1 MALNVGELF
10 ATVSLDDSGFQST
23 LGTLTKSIG
32 KFIGI
37 TSLFTL
43 GKESIESYAEFES
56 AFTGVMKT
64 VDETANTTYED
75 IKTSII
81 GMAEVLPATT
91 TEIAGVME
99 AAGQLG
105 ISADYI
111 EDFTRTMIDMGE
123 STNLSAE
130 DAATTLARFANIMG
144 TSHDEFSNLGSAI
157 VDLGNNYATTE
168 REIAE
173 MALRMAGAGRQAGM
187 TEAEIFGIATAMSSV
202 GLYAEAAGTAFST
215 FISSMGA
222 ASSIGAEE
230 MAQYA
235 KAAGMTAD
243 AFKDLYD
250 SDPAAA
256 FTAFIKGLGEME
268 DASTFLYQM
277 GIDQIRMRD
286 MLLRTSGASDML
298 AGAIDTANTAYE
310 ENNALTI
317 EAEKRYATLDS
328 QFATTKN
335 NLQDMFRQFGETLLP
350 AVQLALDAA
359 NSLIDGIQ
367 ALFNEVFVAKNF
379 DGAVEMIGGFA
390 ENLGNTLVNFLESV
404 DWVQVSAQVGE
415 LINVMGEMIGAAAGG
430 LLSAAKTLVSKLIEY
445 MLTPEFWVGLGTG
458 IVNILDGIYG
468 GIMSVLEKSLGELGL
483 APPEKTLGENL
494 NEKLGRFYQQIG
506 AITGEDQIG
515 EIDYTLLVNANG
527 EINVGKAIDLSRY
540 HGNSNAM
547 ISFLQD
553 EGYLP
558 EGALER
564 YEFALSLYPN
574 ITFEEA
580 MDNTN
585 HEMMQSLLEAGMHPS
600 LAAVKIPVVPDASIG
615 IEDGSIFEEAISQ
628 SLAESGITPTIQT
641 PATVEVSTIQAV
653 TLSEEAVAQFGE
665 AGTQAGQIMSANIST
680 VVANTEGISAAID
693 SLASAAETAA
703 STSMKNAGV
712 NAGNMFCAGIAQ
724 GIRNGESIIT
734 SAARRVAK
742 AAIDA
747 ANAKLQIHSP
757 SRVMMES
764 GGYFSEGF
772 AKGIMSAA
780 KSAVSAA
787 SGMASMAA
795 NAATIRRPVGG
806 LAIGGAAAYGG
817 GAVIDYDR
825 MAEAMSNY
833 QMVMD
838 MDGKRLAQ
846 INARNAE
853 RAQNKR
859 QHSLALGYGINRR

>member
-32 KFIGI
+32 KFVGI

-75 IKTSII
+75 IEASII
-81 GMAEVLPATT
+81 GMAEVLLATT

-111 EDFTRTMIDMGE
+111 EDFTRVMIDMGE
-123 STNLSAE
+123 STNLSAN

-144 TSHDEFSNLGSAI
+144 TSHDEFSNLSSAI

-173 MALRMAGAGRQAGM
+173 MAMRMAGAGAQAGM
-187 TEAEIFGIATAMSSV
+187 SEADILGFAAAMSSV
-202 GLYAEAAGTAFST
+202 GLYAEAGGSAFST
-215 FISSMGA
+215 FVSGMIS
-222 ASSIGAEE
+222 ASSKGAEE
-230 MAQYA
+230 MADFA
-235 KAAGMTAD
+235 AVAGMSAEE
-243 AFKDLYD
+243 FKSMFD
-250 SDPAAA
+250 SDAAA
-256 FTAFIKGLGEME
+256 ALSAFFTGLGKME
-268 DASTFLYQM
+268 DATVWLGAHGY
-277 GIDQIRMRD
+277 DQIRMRD
-286 MLLRTSGASDML
+286 MLLRTSGAADML

-310 ENNALTI
+310 ENSALTI

-335 NLQDMFRQFGETLLP
+335 NINEMFRQFGETLLP

-445 MLTPEFWVGLGTG
+445 MLTPEFWVGLGVGLT
-458 IVNILDGIYG
+458 NILDGIFG
-468 GIMSVLEKSLGELGL
+468 GIMGVLEQALGGV
-483 APPEKTLGENL
+483 
-494 NEKLGRFYQQIG
+494 
-506 AITGEDQIG
+506 TGEEQGG
-515 EIDYTLLVNANG
+515 EIDYTLLINADG
-527 EINVGKAIDLSRY
+527 QVDVGQAIDLSRY
-540 HGNSNAM
+540 HGSGDAM
-547 ISFLQD
+547 IQYLQD
-553 EGYLP
+553 NGYLP
-558 EGALER
+558 KGAIER
-564 YEFALSLYPN
+564 YDFALSLYPN

-580 MDNTN
+580 MDNTSLV
-585 HEMMQSLLEAGMHPS
+585 QSLLEAGMDPN
-600 LAAVKIPVVPDASIG
+600 LAAIQMPVAVTPDVSLG
-615 IEDGSIFEEAISQ
+615 IDDGAVFEESISQ
-628 SLAESGITPTIQT
+628 SLAESGVTPTIQT
-641 PATVEVSTIQAV
+641 PASVEVSSIQAV

-665 AGTQAGQIMSANIST
+665 AGTQAGQIMSTNVATAI
-680 VVANTEGISAAID
+680 ANTEGIAAAID

-703 STSMKNAGV
+703 STNMKSSGINAGK
-712 NAGNMFCAGIAQ
+712 MFSSGIAS
-724 GIRNGESIIT
+724 GILSGKGIIAN
-734 SAARRVAK
+734 AARKVAQ

-747 ANAKLQIHSP
+747 ANAKLQIASP
-757 SRVMMES
+757 SRVMEKS
-764 GGYFSEGF
+764 GGFFSEGF
-772 AKGIMSAA
+772 ARGIWNAA
-780 KSAVSAA
+780 QSAVSAA

-806 LAIGGAAAYGG
+806 FVVGGASAYGG

-833 QMVMD
+833 QMVMN
-838 MDGKRLAQ
+838 MDGKRVAK

-853 RAQNKR
+853 RAQNSR
-859 QHSLALGYGINRR
+859 RYGLALGYGMNRR

>member
-32 KFIGI
+32 KFVGI

-75 IKTSII
+75 IEASII

-111 EDFTRTMIDMGE
+111 EDFTRVMIDMGE
-123 STNLSAE
+123 STNLSAN

-173 MALRMAGAGRQAGM
+173 MAMRMAGAGAQAGM
-187 TEAEIFGIATAMSSV
+187 SEADILGFAAAMSSV
-202 GLYAEAAGTAFST
+202 GLYAEAGGSAFST
-215 FISSMGA
+215 FVSGMIS
-222 ASSIGAEE
+222 ASSKGAEE
-230 MAQYA
+230 MADFA
-235 KAAGMTAD
+235 AVAGMSAEE
-243 AFKDLYD
+243 FKSMFD
-250 SDPAAA
+250 SDAAA
-256 FTAFIKGLGEME
+256 ALSAFLTGLGEME
-268 DASTFLYQM
+268 DATVWLGAHGY
-277 GIDQIRMRD
+277 DQIRMRD
-286 MLLRTSGASDML
+286 MLLRTSGAADML
-298 AGAIDTANTAYE
+298 AGATDTANTAYE
-310 ENNALTI
+310 ENIALTI

-335 NLQDMFRQFGETLLP
+335 NINEMFRQFGETLLP

-445 MLTPEFWVGLGTG
+445 MLTPEFWVGLGVGLT
-458 IVNILDGIYG
+458 NILDGIFG
-468 GIMSVLEKSLGELGL
+468 GIMGVLEQALGGV
-483 APPEKTLGENL
+483 
-494 NEKLGRFYQQIG
+494 
-506 AITGEDQIG
+506 TGEEQGG
-515 EIDYTLLVNANG
+515 EIDYTLLINADG
-527 EINVGKAIDLSRY
+527 QVDVGQAIDLSRY
-540 HGNSNAM
+540 HGSGDAM
-547 ISFLQD
+547 IQYLQD
-553 EGYLP
+553 NGYLP
-558 EGALER
+558 KGAIER
-564 YEFALSLYPN
+564 YDFALSLYPN

-585 HEMMQSLLEAGMHPS
+585 YSLVQSLLEAGMDPN
-600 LAAVKIPVVPDASIG
+600 LAAIQMPVAVTPDVSLG
-615 IEDGSIFEEAISQ
+615 IDDGAVFEESISQ
-628 SLAESGITPTIQT
+628 SLAESGVTPTIQT
-641 PATVEVSTIQAV
+641 PASVEVSSIQAV

-665 AGTQAGQIMSANIST
+665 AGTQAGQIMSTNVATAI
-680 VVANTEGISAAID
+680 ANTEGIAAAID

-703 STSMKNAGV
+703 STSMKSSGINAGK
-712 NAGNMFCAGIAQ
+712 MFSSGIAS
-724 GIRNGESIIT
+724 GILSGKGIIAN
-734 SAARRVAK
+734 AARKVAQ

-747 ANAKLQIHSP
+747 ANAKLQIASP
-757 SRVMMES
+757 SRVMEKS

-772 AKGIMSAA
+772 AKGIMTAA
-780 KSAVSAA
+780 KSAISAA
-787 SGMASMAA
+787 SGMAEMAA
-795 NAATIRRPVGG
+795 NAATIRRPVGN
-806 LAIGGAAAYGG
+806 LAYGGAAEYAGG
-817 GAVIDYDR
+817 TMIDYDR

-833 QMVMD
+833 QMVMN
-838 MDGKRLAQ
+838 MDGKRVAQ
-846 INARNAE
+846 INAYNAE
-853 RAQNKR
+853 RAQIKR

>member
-1 MALNVGELF
+1 MNVGELF

-32 KFIGI
+32 KFVGI

-75 IKTSII
+75 IEASII

-111 EDFTRTMIDMGE
+111 EDFTRVMIDMGE
-123 STNLSAE
+123 STNLSAN

-144 TSHDEFSNLGSAI
+144 TSHDEFSNLSSAI

-173 MALRMAGAGRQAGM
+173 MAMRMAGAGAQAGM
-187 TEAEIFGIATAMSSV
+187 SEADILGFAAAMSSV
-202 GLYAEAAGTAFST
+202 GLYAEAGGSAFST
-215 FISSMGA
+215 FVSGMIS
-222 ASSIGAEE
+222 ASSKGAEE
-230 MAQYA
+230 MADFA
-235 KAAGMTAD
+235 AVAGMSAEE
-243 AFKDLYD
+243 FKSMFD
-250 SDPAAA
+250 SDAAA
-256 FTAFIKGLGEME
+256 ALSAFFTGLGKME
-268 DASTFLYQM
+268 DATVWLGAHGY
-277 GIDQIRMRD
+277 DQIRMRD
-286 MLLRTSGASDML
+286 MLLRTSGAADML

-310 ENNALTI
+310 ENSALTI

-335 NLQDMFRQFGETLLP
+335 NINEMFRQFGETLLP

-445 MLTPEFWVGLGTG
+445 MLTPEFWVGLGVGLT
-458 IVNILDGIYG
+458 NILDGIFG
-468 GIMSVLEKSLGELGL
+468 GIMGVLEQALGGV
-483 APPEKTLGENL
+483 
-494 NEKLGRFYQQIG
+494 
-506 AITGEDQIG
+506 TGEEQGG
-515 EIDYTLLVNANG
+515 EIDYTLLINADG
-527 EINVGKAIDLSRY
+527 QVDVGQAIDLSRY
-540 HGNSNAM
+540 HGSGDAM
-547 ISFLQD
+547 IQYLQD
-553 EGYLP
+553 NGYLP
-558 EGALER
+558 KGAIER
-564 YEFALSLYPN
+564 YDFALSLYPN

-585 HEMMQSLLEAGMHPS
+585 YSLVQSLLEAGMDPN
-600 LAAVKIPVVPDASIG
+600 LAAIQMPVAVTPDVSLG
-615 IEDGSIFEEAISQ
+615 IDDGAVFEESISQ
-628 SLAESGITPTIQT
+628 SLAESGVTPTIQT
-641 PATVEVSTIQAV
+641 PASVEVSSIQAV

-665 AGTQAGQIMSANIST
+665 AGTQAGQIMSTNVATAI
-680 VVANTEGISAAID
+680 ANTEGIAAAID

-703 STSMKNAGV
+703 STNMKSSGINAGK
-712 NAGNMFCAGIAQ
+712 MFSSGIAS
-724 GIRNGESIIT
+724 GILSGKGIIAN
-734 SAARRVAK
+734 AARKVAQ

-747 ANAKLQIHSP
+747 ANAKLQIASP
-757 SRVMMES
+757 SRVMEKS
-764 GGYFSEGF
+764 GGFFSEGF
-772 AKGIMSAA
+772 ARGIWNAA
-780 KSAVSAA
+780 QSAVSAA

-806 LAIGGAAAYGG
+806 FVVGGASAYGG

-833 QMVMD
+833 QMVMN
-838 MDGKRLAQ
+838 MDGKRVAK

-853 RAQNKR
+853 RAQNSR
-859 QHSLALGYGINRR
+859 RYGLALGYGMNRR

>member
-32 KFIGI
+32 KFVGI

-75 IKTSII
+75 IEASII

-111 EDFTRTMIDMGE
+111 EDFTRVMIDMGE
-123 STNLSAE
+123 STNLSAN

-144 TSHDEFSNLGSAI
+144 TSHDEFSNLSSAI

-173 MALRMAGAGRQAGM
+173 MAMRMAGAGAQAGM
-187 TEAEIFGIATAMSSV
+187 SEADILGFAAAMSSV
-202 GLYAEAAGTAFST
+202 GLYAEAGGSAFST
-215 FISSMGA
+215 FVSGMIS
-222 ASSIGAEE
+222 ASSKGAEE
-230 MAQYA
+230 MADFA
-235 KAAGMTAD
+235 AVAGMSAEE
-243 AFKDLYD
+243 FKSMFD
-250 SDPAAA
+250 SDAAA
-256 FTAFIKGLGEME
+256 ALSAFFTGLGKME
-268 DASTFLYQM
+268 DATVWLGAHGY
-277 GIDQIRMRD
+277 DQIRMRD
-286 MLLRTSGASDML
+286 MLLRTSGAADML

-310 ENNALTI
+310 ENSALTI

-335 NLQDMFRQFGETLLP
+335 NINEMFRQFGETLLP

-445 MLTPEFWVGLGTG
+445 MLTPEFWVGLGVGLT
-458 IVNILDGIYG
+458 NILDGIFG
-468 GIMSVLEKSLGELGL
+468 GIMGVLEQALGGV
-483 APPEKTLGENL
+483 
-494 NEKLGRFYQQIG
+494 
-506 AITGEDQIG
+506 TGEEQGG
-515 EIDYTLLVNANG
+515 EIDYTLLINADG
-527 EINVGKAIDLSRY
+527 QVDVGQAIDLSRY
-540 HGNSNAM
+540 HGSGDAM
-547 ISFLQD
+547 IQYLQD
-553 EGYLP
+553 NGYLP
-558 EGALER
+558 KGAIER
-564 YEFALSLYPN
+564 YDFALSLYPN

-585 HEMMQSLLEAGMHPS
+585 YSLVQSLLEAGMDPN
-600 LAAVKIPVVPDASIG
+600 LAAIQMPVAVTPDVSLG
-615 IEDGSIFEEAISQ
+615 IDDGAVFEESISQ
-628 SLAESGITPTIQT
+628 SLAESGVTPTIQT
-641 PATVEVSTIQAV
+641 PASVEVSSIQAV

-665 AGTQAGQIMSANIST
+665 AGTQAGQIMSTNVATAI
-680 VVANTEGISAAID
+680 ANTEGIAAAID

-703 STSMKNAGV
+703 STNMKSSGINAGK
-712 NAGNMFCAGIAQ
+712 MFSSGIAS
-724 GIRNGESIIT
+724 GILSGKGIIAN
-734 SAARRVAK
+734 AARKVAQ

-747 ANAKLQIHSP
+747 ANAKLQIASP
-757 SRVMMES
+757 SRVMEKS
-764 GGYFSEGF
+764 GGFFSEGF
-772 AKGIMSAA
+772 ARGIWNAA
-780 KSAVSAA
+780 QSAVSAA

-806 LAIGGAAAYGG
+806 FVVGGASAYGG

-833 QMVMD
+833 QMVMN
-838 MDGKRLAQ
+838 MDGKRVAK

-853 RAQNKR
+853 RAQNSR
-859 QHSLALGYGINRR
+859 RYGLALGYGMNRR

>member
-23 LGTLTKSIG
+23 LSSITKSIG
-32 KFIGI
+32 TFVGV

-75 IKTSII
+75 IKDSII

-91 TEIAGVME
+91 KEIAGVME

-187 TEAEIFGIATAMSSV
+187 SEADILGFAAAMSSV
-202 GLYAEAAGTAFST
+202 GLYAEAGGSAFST
-215 FISSMGA
+215 FISSMIA
-222 ASSIGAEE
+222 ASAIGAEE
-230 MAQYA
+230 MADFA
-235 KAAGMTAD
+235 AVAGMSAEE
-243 AFKDLYD
+243 FKSMFD
-250 SDPAAA
+250 SDAAA
-256 FTAFIKGLGEME
+256 ALSAFLTGLGEME
-268 DASTFLYQM
+268 DATSWLGAHGF
-277 GIDQIRMRD
+277 GQIRMRD
-286 MLLRTSGASDML
+286 MLLRTSGASGLL
-298 AGAIDTANTAYE
+298 AEALETSDAAYK
-310 ENNALTI
+310 ENIALTT

-328 QFATTKN
+328 QFTTTKN

-350 AVQLALDAA
+350 AVQTALDAA
-359 NSLIDGIQ
+359 NLLIDGIQ
-367 ALFNEVFVAKNF
+367 KIFNEIFVAKNF
-379 DGAVEMIGGFA
+379 DNAVEMIGGFA

-415 LINVMGEMIGAAAGG
+415 LINVMGEMIGVAAGG
-430 LLSAAKTLVSKLIEY
+430 LLKAAKTLVGKLIEY
-445 MLTPEFWVGLGTG
+445 MLTPEFWVGLGVGLT
-458 IVNILDGIYG
+458 NILDGIFG
-468 GIMSVLEKSLGELGL
+468 GIMGVLEQALGGV
-483 APPEKTLGENL
+483 
-494 NEKLGRFYQQIG
+494 
-506 AITGEDQIG
+506 TGKEQGG
-515 EIDYTLLVNANG
+515 EIDYTLLINADG
-527 EINVGKAIDLSRY
+527 QVDVGQAIDLSRY
-540 HGNSNAM
+540 HGSGDAM
-547 ISFLQD
+547 IQYLQD
-553 EGYLP
+553 NGYLP
-558 EGALER
+558 KGAIER
-564 YEFALSLYPN
+564 YDFALSLYPN

-585 HEMMQSLLEAGMHPS
+585 YSLVQSLLEAGIDPN
-600 LAAVKIPVVPDASIG
+600 LAAIQMPVAVTPDVILG
-615 IEDGSIFEEAISQ
+615 VEDGAVFEESISQ
-628 SLAESGITPTIQT
+628 SLAESGVMSTIQP
-641 PATVEVSTIQAV
+641 PASVEVSSIQAV

-665 AGTQAGQIMSANIST
+665 AGTQAGQIIST
-680 VVANTEGISAAID
+680 NVATAIANTEGISAAIN
-693 SLASAAETAA
+693 SLAAAAESAA
-703 STSMKNAGV
+703 STSMKAAGMNAGK
-712 NAGNMFCAGIAQ
+712 MFSSGIAS
-724 GIRNGESIIT
+724 GILSGKGVIAN
-734 SAARRVAK
+734 AARKVAQ

-747 ANAKLQIHSP
+747 ANAKLQIASP

-772 AKGIMSAA
+772 AKGIMTAA

-787 SGMASMAA
+787 SGMAEMAA
-795 NAATIRRPVGG
+795 NAATIRRPVGN
-806 LAIGGAAAYGG
+806 LAYGGAAAYAGG
-817 GAVIDYDR
+817 TMIDYDR

-833 QMVMD
+833 QMVMN

>member
-23 LGTLTKSIG
+23 LSSITKSIG
-32 KFIGI
+32 TFVGV

-91 TEIAGVME
+91 KEIAGVME

-105 ISADYI
+105 IGADYI
-111 EDFTRTMIDMGE
+111 EDFTRVMIDMGE
-123 STNLSAE
+123 STNLAAE

-173 MALRMAGAGRQAGM
+173 MAMRMAGAGAQAGM
-187 TEAEIFGIATAMSSV
+187 SEADILGFAAAMSSV
-202 GLYAEAAGTAFST
+202 GLYAEAGGTAFST
-215 FISSMGA
+215 FVSDMTV
-222 ASSIGAEE
+222 ASSKGAKE
-230 MAQYA
+230 MAA
-235 KAAGMTAD
+235 FAEVAGMSAGE
-243 AFKDLYD
+243 FKKLYD
-250 SDPAAA
+250 SDAASA
-256 FTAFIKGLGEME
+256 VSAFITGLGEME
-268 DASTFLYQM
+268 NASAWLVEY
-277 GIDQIRMRD
+277 GYDQQRMRD
-286 MLLRTSGASDML
+286 FLLRTSEAHESVNSAL
-298 AGAIDTANTAYE
+298 ETSNAAYE
-310 ENNALTI
+310 ENIALTI

-328 QFATTKN
+328 QFAITKN

-350 AVQLALDAA
+350 AVRVALDSA
-359 NSLIDGIQ
+359 NLLIDGIQ
-367 ALFNEVFVAKNF
+367 KIFNEIFVAKNF
-379 DGAVEMIGGFA
+379 DNAVEMIGGFA
-390 ENLGNTLVNFLESV
+390 ENLGDTLVNFLESV
-404 DWVQVSAQVGE
+404 DWEQVSAQVGE

-430 LLSAAKTLVSKLIEY
+430 LLKAAKTLVSKLIEY
-445 MLTPEFWVGLGTG
+445 MLTPEFWVGLGVGLT
-458 IVNILDGIYG
+458 NILDGIFG
-468 GIMSVLEKSLGELGL
+468 GIMGMLEQALGGV
-483 APPEKTLGENL
+483 
-494 NEKLGRFYQQIG
+494 
-506 AITGEDQIG
+506 TGKEQGG
-515 EIDYTLLVNANG
+515 EIDYTLLINADG
-527 EINVGKAIDLSRY
+527 QVDVGQAIDLSRY
-540 HGNSNAM
+540 HGSGDAM
-547 ISFLQD
+547 IQYLQD
-553 EGYLP
+553 NGYLP
-558 EGALER
+558 KGAIER
-564 YEFALSLYPN
+564 YDFALSLYPD

-585 HEMMQSLLEAGMHPS
+585 HELMQLLLEAGMDPN
-600 LAAVKIPVVPDASIG
+600 LTAVKMPVTVAPEVGIG
-615 IEDGSIFEEAISQ
+615 IEDGAVFEEAISQ
-628 SLAESGITPTIQT
+628 SLTESGVMPTIQT
-641 PATVEVSTIQAV
+641 PATVEVSSIQAV

-665 AGTQAGQIMSANIST
+665 AGIQAGQIMSSNISAA
-680 VVANTEGISAAID
+680 VANTEGISGAID
-693 SLASAAETAA
+693 SLSAAAEAA
-703 STSMKNAGV
+703 AGTSMKNAGM
-712 NAGNMFCAGIAQ
+712 NAGKMFSDGIAS
-724 GIRNGESIIT
+724 GILSGKSVIT
-734 SAARRVAK
+734 SAARKVAQ

-747 ANAKLQIHSP
+747 ANAKLKIASP

-772 AKGIMSAA
+772 AKGIMNAA

-806 LAIGGAAAYGG
+806 LAIGSAAAYGG
-817 GAVIDYDR
+817 GTVIDYDR

>member
-23 LGTLTKSIG
+23 LGSLTKSIG
-32 KFIGI
+32 KFVGI
-37 TSLFTL
+37 SSLFAL

-91 TEIAGVME
+91 KEISGVME

-105 ISADYI
+105 IGADYI
-111 EDFTRTMIDMGE
+111 EDFTRVMIDMGE
-123 STNLSAE
+123 STNLAAE

-173 MALRMAGAGRQAGM
+173 MAMRMAGAGAQAGM
-187 TEAEIFGIATAMSSV
+187 SEADILGFAAAMSSV
-202 GLYAEAAGTAFST
+202 GLYAEAGGTAFST
-215 FISSMGA
+215 FVSDLTV
-222 ASSIGAEE
+222 ASSKGAKE
-230 MAQYA
+230 MAA
-235 KAAGMTAD
+235 FAEVAGMSAGE
-243 AFKDLYD
+243 FKKLYD
-250 SDPAAA
+250 SDAASA
-256 FTAFIKGLGEME
+256 VSAFITGLGEME
-268 DASTFLYQM
+268 NASAWLVEY
-277 GIDQIRMRD
+277 GYDQQRMRD
-286 MLLRTSGASDML
+286 FLLRTSEASEKL
-298 AGAIDTANTAYE
+298 TSAIDTANIAYE
-310 ENNALTI
+310 ENSALTT

-328 QFATTKN
+328 QFATAKN

-350 AVQLALDAA
+350 AVQTALDAA
-359 NSLIDGIQ
+359 NLLIDGIQ
-367 ALFNEVFVAKNF
+367 KIFNEIFVAKNF
-379 DGAVEMIGGFA
+379 DNAVEMIGGFA
-390 ENLGNTLVNFLESV
+390 ENLGDTLVNFLESV
-404 DWVQVSAQVGE
+404 DWEQVSAQVGE

-430 LLSAAKTLVSKLIEY
+430 LLKAAKTLVGKLIEY
-445 MLTPEFWVGLGTG
+445 MLTPEFWVGLGVGLT
-458 IVNILDGIYG
+458 NILDSIFG
-468 GIMSVLEKSLGELGL
+468 GIMGVLEQALGGV
-483 APPEKTLGENL
+483 
-494 NEKLGRFYQQIG
+494 
-506 AITGEDQIG
+506 TGKEQGG
-515 EIDYTLLVNANG
+515 EIDYTLLINADG
-527 EINVGKAIDLSRY
+527 QVDVGQAIDLSRY
-540 HGNSNAM
+540 HGSGDAM
-547 ISFLQD
+547 IQYLQD
-553 EGYLP
+553 NGYLP
-558 EGALER
+558 KGAIER
-564 YEFALSLYPN
+564 YDFALSLYPD
-574 ITFEEA
+574 ITFAEA

-585 HEMMQSLLEAGMHPS
+585 HELMQSLLEAGMDPN
-600 LAAVKIPVVPDASIG
+600 LAAVKMPVTVAPEVGIG
-615 IEDGSIFEEAISQ
+615 IEDGAVFEEAISQ
-628 SLAESGITPTIQT
+628 SLTESGVMPTIET
-641 PATVEVSTIQAV
+641 PATVEVSSIQAV

-680 VVANTEGISAAID
+680 VVANTEGITAAID
-693 SLASAAETAA
+693 SLAAAAEADA
-703 STSMKNAGV
+703 STSMKNAGM
-712 NAGNMFCAGIAQ
+712 NAGKMFSSGIAS
-724 GIRNGESIIT
+724 GILSGKSVIT
-734 SAARRVAK
+734 SAARKVAQ

-747 ANAKLQIHSP
+747 ANAKLKIASP

-806 LAIGGAAAYGG
+806 LVIGGAAAYGG
-817 GAVIDYDR
+817 GAMIDYDR

>member
-75 IKTSII
+75 IKASII

-187 TEAEIFGIATAMSSV
+187 TEAEILGIATAMSSV
-202 GLYAEAAGTAFST
+202 GLYAEAGGTAFST

-286 MLLRTSGASDML
+286 MLLRTSGAADML

-310 ENNALTI
+310 ENIALTI

-328 QFATTKN
+328 QFDTTKN
-335 NLQDMFRQFGETLLP
+335 NLKDLFRQFGEELLP
-350 AVQLALDAA
+350 AVNLSLDAA
-359 NSLIDGIQ
+359 NALIDGVNTI
-367 ALFNEVFVAKNF
+367 FNQISSGDFGGAIDTITGYAEAIADTFTNF
-379 DGAVEMIGGFA
+379 FADVDWEAVGTQLSDFA
-390 ENLGNTLVNFLESV
+390 ISMLESLA
-404 DWVQVSAQVGE
+404 SAFS
-415 LINVMGEMIGAAAGG
+415 NADGG
-430 LLSAAKTLVSKLIEY
+430 S
-445 MLTPEFWVGLGTG
+445 
-458 IVNILDGIYG
+458 IVNSIGEAIIAALDALSTVASAFVRSFLTWLITDG
-468 GIMSVLEKSLGELGL
+468 GW
-483 APPEKTLGENL
+483 KTLGTALIDIFISAVTFAWEAVKSVV
-494 NEKLGRFYQQIG
+494 EGLGDIIVSLLTPGIHAAGFDVDF
-506 AITGEDQIG
+506 AITPHLQMMGME
-515 EIDYTLLVNANG
+515 G
-527 EINVGKAIDLSRY
+527 EINMIIADIESMLDDGLSQEEVTAAI
-540 HGNSNAM
+540 
-547 ISFLQD
+547 
-553 EGYLP
+553 E
-558 EGALER
+558 
-564 YEFALSLYPN
+564 N
-574 ITFEEA
+574 IQFDYGLNNEA
-580 MDNTN
+580 
-585 HEMMQSLLEAGMHPS
+585 MQSLEEAGFFDA
-600 LAAVKIPVVPDASIG
+600 LQTAVNNYFGAGAQVDVPVDANIVESEETASAG
-615 IEDGSIFEEAISQ
+615 GTIEEIQQYYEQELQTEPIAIQ
-628 SLAESGITPTIQT
+628 AEV
-641 PATVEVSTIQAV
+641 TVDQAV
-653 TLSEEAVAQFGE
+653 TLSEEAVTQFGE
-665 AGTQAGQIMSANIST
+665 AGTQAGQIMSTNVATAI
-680 VVANTEGISAAID
+680 ANTEGITGAINA
-693 SLASAAETAA
+693 LASAAGAAA

-742 AAIDA
+742 AAIAA
-747 ANAKLQIHSP
+747 ANATLQIRSP

-772 AKGIMSAA
+772 AKGIMTAA

-838 MDGKRLAQ
+838 MDGKRVAQ